1 MSRFDNTLDGAD
13 IKRNLLDDI
22 IWLTSD
28 MLPSLY
34 GSQIDYVSMLV
45 QIVPENYFES
55 VHFDTLLADLYYN
68 EIVEMWLLAREW
80 VYNKQL
86 FEQTVATLHN
96 PTFNLRK

>member
-1 MSRFDNTLDGAD
+1 MSKFDDTLDGAE
-13 IKRNLLDDI
+13 IKRNLLDDV

-80 VYNKQL
+80 IYNKQL
-86 FEQTVATLHN
+86 FEQTVANLHN